1 MVQNS
6 VYNCFL
12 LLDASAMVQN
22 IVKNTCIPQYIPPST
37 QGSEIFPMWT
47 VSQLPETL
55 HAGTLTPTGS
65 IVNSLT
71 VFQFFS
77 NRIRSTWDFW
87 EWFFALYFS
96 SYQECYIQ
104 RKIIS
109 INEKSR
115 KQATSNISSYRLI
128 CKVSWKVLKLG
139 TNDLHLITNKMP
151 GNDFL

>member
-1 MVQNS
+1 M
-6 VYNCFL
+6 YTP
-12 LLDASAMVQN
+12 
-22 IVKNTCIPQYIPPST
+22 IYTPST
-37 QGSEIFPMWT
+37 QSSEIFPMWT
-47 VSQLPETL
+47 VSQPPETL

-77 NRIRSTWDFW
+77 DRIRSTWDFW
-87 EWFFALYFS
+87 EWFFALYF

-128 CKVSWKVLKLG
+128 CKVSWKVLKWSALNHKQNG
-139 TNDLHLITNKMP
+139 WKRFFIKPVFWYLKPIWMFGPPIRSLKNI
-151 GNDFL
+151 